1 MARTP
6 LPGTDF
12 SGKILKKVSYTH
24 DAMID
29 EIIANPGISEI
40 ELAELFG
47 FSKAWV
53 TRLICSDAFQARLAL
68 RKGELIDPKL
78 AATAEERFRHGEMLA
93 LDIVAEKL
101 EVTKDAKLA
110 MQFLN
115 MTSKARAYGA
125 RAATPGVVNNNFVV
139 ALPPV
144 AQSAEQ
150 WQKDVTNR
158 TQRIERGDSE

>member
-29 EIIANPGISEI
+29 EIIANPGIQEN
-40 ELAELFG
+40 ELAEIFG

-68 RKGELIDPKL
+68 RKSELIDPKL
-78 AATAEERFRHGEMLA
+78 LATAEERFRHGEMLA
-93 LDIVAEKL
+93 LDIVADKL
-101 EVTKDAKLA
+101 AVTKDAKLA

-125 RAATPGVVNNNFVV
+125 RAAGPSIVNNSYVV

-144 AQSAEQ
+144 AQSAEE

-158 TQRIERGDSE
+158 AQRIIEGDAE